1 MSSRLF
7 LSDDINNHN
16 YTEMSLKQRAASGQQ
31 GAAPAVASFPQQ
43 QMPRVVEDR
52 RGVAGVGG

>member
-1 MSSRLF
+1 
-7 LSDDINNHN
+7 
-16 YTEMSLKQRAASGQQ
+16 MSLKQRAASGQQ

-52 RGVAGVGG
+52 REVAGVCVGGGGVMVELQADGLKRQW

>member
-16 YTEMSLKQRAASGQQ
+16 YTEMSLKRCTASLCAAVRSAGGCPSCCLFSSTANAESG
-31 GAAPAVASFPQQ
+31 
-43 QMPRVVEDR
+43 
-52 RGVAGVGG
+52 

>member
-1 MSSRLF
+1 
-7 LSDDINNHN
+7 
-16 YTEMSLKQRAASGQQ
+16 MSLKQRAASGQQ

-52 RGVAGVGG
+52 REVAGVGGGVMVELQADGLKRQW